1 VVGLLI
7 EKEFLMTQ
15 DFLIE
20 TASNLH
26 PVRAEHLDDLRE
38 QIDDAFDNAA
48 DVISQLQTRFAQ
60 LAECLQSRFAA
71 EEQSGW
77 FDEVLCR
84 APWLTPRAQELQ
96 QQHVP
101 LVETVRQLER
111 QCFEEN
117 NPVVWW
123 EDLRRRFEELS
134 EMVLEH
140 EEGHDS
146 LLQEM
151 HPEQA

>member
-1 VVGLLI
+1 
-7 EKEFLMTQ
+7 MAQ

-26 PVRAEHLDDLRE
+26 TVRTEQLDALRE

-48 DVISQLQTRFAQ
+48 DVISQLQVRFAQ
-60 LAECLQSRFAA
+60 LAESLQGRFAA

-77 FDEVLCR
+77 FEEVLSR

-117 NPVVWW
+117 NPVAWW
-123 EDLRRRFEELS
+123 QDVRRRFEELS
-134 EMVLEH
+134 EMLVEH
-140 EEGHDS
+140 EEGHNS

-151 HPEQA
+151 HPEQT